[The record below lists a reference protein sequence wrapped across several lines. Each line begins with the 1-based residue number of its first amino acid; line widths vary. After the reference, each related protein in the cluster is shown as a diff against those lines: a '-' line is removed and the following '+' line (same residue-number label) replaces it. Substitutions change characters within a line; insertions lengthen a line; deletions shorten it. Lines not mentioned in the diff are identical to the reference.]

1 MVTSTAAGPAFEGG
15 NISSGVGS
23 IPGAI
28 YSVTIDEDNISYET
42 IDDEPP
48 LGLCGTGVIELVSE
62 LLKQEII
69 DTTGL
74 LRDPYFDNG
83 YKLAGINFSQKDI
96 RELQMAKGAIRAGV
110 EILINRFGISY
121 EQLDRVYIAGGFGYH
136 LNIDKA
142 IHIGLLPN
150 TLLNKTIAV
159 GNTSLSGAILALG
172 NNDILDRV
180 EHLISFSEEIHLSN
194 DEDFNDLFVR
204 YMSFD
209 S

>member
-1 MVTSTAAGPAFEGG
+1 
-15 NISSGVGS
+15 
-23 IPGAI
+23 
-28 YSVTIDEDNISYET
+28 
-42 IDDEPP
+42 
-48 LGLCGTGVIELVSE
+48 
-62 LLKQEII
+62 
-69 DTTGL
+69 
-74 LRDPYFDNG
+74 
-83 YKLAGINFSQKDI
+83 
-96 RELQMAKGAIRAGV
+96 MAKGAIRAGV

-204 YMSFD
+204 YMSFN